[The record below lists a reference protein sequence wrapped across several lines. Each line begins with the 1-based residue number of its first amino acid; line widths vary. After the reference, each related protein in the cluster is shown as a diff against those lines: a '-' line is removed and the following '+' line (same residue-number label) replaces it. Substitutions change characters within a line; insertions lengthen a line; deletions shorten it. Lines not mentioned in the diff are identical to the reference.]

1 MGKASRDKGVRGE
14 SELVAILAAHGY
26 HAERRGV
33 GYDGDD
39 LRVREWP
46 TWYMES
52 RRRETLCIPAWM
64 REITEKAKARDCD
77 TAVLFFR
84 RSREPWCVCLTL
96 DDFLNLMEKA

>member
-1 MGKASRDKGVRGE
+1 MGRASRDKGNRGE
-14 SELVAILAAHGY
+14 GELVAILKAHGY

-46 TWYMES
+46 TWYIES

-64 REITEKAKARDCD
+64 REIQEKAKARDCD

-84 RSREPWCVCLTL
+84 RSREEWNVCLSL
-96 DDFLNLMEKA
+96 QHFLKLMER